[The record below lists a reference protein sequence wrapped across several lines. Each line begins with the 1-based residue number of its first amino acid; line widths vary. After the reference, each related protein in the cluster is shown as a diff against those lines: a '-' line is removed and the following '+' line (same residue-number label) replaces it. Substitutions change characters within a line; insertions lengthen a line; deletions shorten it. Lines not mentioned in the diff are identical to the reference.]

1 MFEHMPLNGQIGR
14 TFQQIGG
21 PTSSSMLQQVM
32 QMFPGISMQQAD
44 MYMRQG
50 MFGQFG
56 GQGQGFGGMG
66 MGMGGDMSLSGLLGM
81 QQTDNAWARN
91 AQLKEWDDVKPRFQN
106 AMNEYDTDAMNVGAR
121 GLAAGFLANP
131 EAINDQTQQN
141 ILNKAQ
147 TVNTA
152 QNQARLHAAAM
163 DAAERG
169 LAGGGQLA
177 GIQDQIRGDTSRQM
191 AQTNSDIGI
200 QRALR
205 KNQDITNAIGIG
217 QGLAGQR
224 AGFNQQN
231 TATWANSIPQYKAD
245 DYSGLASLLANQQ
258 SGARGFGGGGMGPQ
272 IGRAQVQGPAAG
284 GWNFNNMQE
293 SVSPYY
299 GARPTNSYVG
309 AGTAIQTQDPRFEQ
323 MQGGQQRRTNWSP
336 FASGAGGQGGAMGGF
351 GF

>member
-1 MFEHMPLNGQIGR
+1 MFDHMPLNGQIGQ
-14 TFQQIGG
+14 TFQQLSG
-21 PTSSSMLQQVM
+21 PTSSSMLQQIM
-32 QMFPGISMQQAD
+32 AQFPGISMQQAD
-44 MYMRQG
+44 MYMRQQQGGAGG
-50 MFGQFG
+50 MG

-205 KNQDITNAIGIG
+205 KN
-217 QGLAGQR
+217 
-224 AGFNQQN
+224 
-231 TATWANSIPQYKAD
+231 
-245 DYSGLASLLANQQ
+245 
-258 SGARGFGGGGMGPQ
+258 
-272 IGRAQVQGPAAG
+272 
-284 GWNFNNMQE
+284 
-293 SVSPYY
+293 
-299 GARPTNSYVG
+299 
-309 AGTAIQTQDPRFEQ
+309 
-323 MQGGQQRRTNWSP
+323 
-336 FASGAGGQGGAMGGF
+336 
-351 GF
+351 